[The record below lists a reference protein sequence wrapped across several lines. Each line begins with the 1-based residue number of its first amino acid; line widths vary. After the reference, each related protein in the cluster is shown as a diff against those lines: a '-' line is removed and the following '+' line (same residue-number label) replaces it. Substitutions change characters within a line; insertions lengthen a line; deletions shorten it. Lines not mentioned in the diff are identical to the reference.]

1 MRLGAGSHNK
11 RYPDQTPRALQ
22 YVAAHAGFP
31 ERSEEVRVTFDSDLA
46 VTFGG
51 SLHFHRRVVPYELAE
66 ALAGDWINA

>member
-1 MRLGAGSHNK
+1 
-11 RYPDQTPRALQ
+11 LQ

-31 ERSEEVRVTFDSDLA
+31 ERSEEVRVIFDSDLA

-66 ALAGDWINA
+66 ALAGDWINAGRSRFRSLDERFRRNRYHG